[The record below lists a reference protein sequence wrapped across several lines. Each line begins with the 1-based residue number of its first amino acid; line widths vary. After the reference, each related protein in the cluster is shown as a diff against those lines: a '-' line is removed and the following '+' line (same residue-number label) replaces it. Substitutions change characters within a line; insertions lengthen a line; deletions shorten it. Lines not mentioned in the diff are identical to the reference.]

1 LRLRDIGP
9 PAIVGIFHRTMQH
22 SSPALPAPKILPC
35 GDSAVSVEFAN
46 AIDAEINARVR
57 ALDRVLRHS
66 PPRGMTEA
74 MPSYAALLVFYD
86 PQATSFDA
94 ISSELRALEA
104 ALPTRPAPITGRRWR
119 IPVVYGG
126 EFGFDL
132 DAVSQRLRLDQDEI
146 VARHTAS
153 MFKVFMIGFLPG
165 FTYLGGLDPALAVPR
180 RPTPRAKVPAG
191 SIVIGGIQAAIG
203 SIEGPSGWHVIG
215 RTPVRTFHPTREPVV
230 FLEPGDAVTF
240 ESIAAER
247 FRSLDG
253 GAASGGLVAERIT

>member
-1 LRLRDIGP
+1 
-9 PAIVGIFHRTMQH
+9 MQH

-35 GDSAVSVEFAN
+35 GNSAVSVEFAN
-46 AIDAEINARVR
+46 AIDAEINARVH

-94 ISSELRALEA
+94 ISSELRTLEA
-104 ALPTRPAPITGRRWR
+104 ALPNRPAPITGRRWR
-119 IPVVYGG
+119 IPVAYGG

-132 DAVSQRLRLDQDEI
+132 DAVSQRLRLDRDEI
-146 VARHTAS
+146 ITRHTAS

-165 FTYLGGLDPALAVPR
+165 FTYLGGLDPALAIPR

-247 FRSLDG
+247 FRSLDA
-253 GAASGGLVAERIT
+253 GAAAGGLVAERIT